1 MFPTHIL
8 QLNGHFQI
16 QGHYEILAKFSL
28 PRGVPFCIL
37 AGLKILK
44 MATSGRIREKMWKKS
59 QTTPKRLPVPDP
71 YRALPLSNPIR
82 FRGNWF

>member
-28 PRGVPFCIL
+28 PRGGGPLLHFSWAKNPQNGHKWADKGKDV
-37 AGLKILK
+37 
-44 MATSGRIREKMWKKS
+44 EKVTDNP
-59 QTTPKRLPVPDP
+59 QEAA
-71 YRALPLSNPIR
+71 RA
-82 FRGNWF
+82 